1 MRMGIFMTKNE
12 QSNPAAEKAQD
23 NKGNIYKNKSGILF
37 STKTESSMR
46 ERKAKERRRKKKKTL
61 MHQQKTL
68 LSVNCG
74 ADEHVY

>member
-1 MRMGIFMTKNE
+1 MGIFMTKNE

-46 ERKAKERRRKKKKTL
+46 ERKAKERRRKKKKNPHAPTKNFAICQL
-61 MHQQKTL
+61 W
-68 LSVNCG
+68 G
-74 ADEHVY
+74 R